1 MKISASIY
9 SSKERQLEALVAELE
24 AIGMDYVHVDCN
36 DDLSVEDAISRV
48 RAISSLPIDLHIIS
62 TYPEAF
68 YPMIARHKVDF
79 VTLQYEQIADRKLEL
94 PDLGCQW
101 GLAIT
106 THTPNSAFEAY
117 ASACDFILFMT
128 TTPGQS
134 GGKFDAA
141 NFQKIRSFRRAFPG
155 KRIHVDGGVN
165 AEISFVL
172 RNLGVFC
179 SVSGSFLVNAE
190 SVPVA
195 FLKLLV
201 QKDRN
206 HLFVRDVM
214 QGLDELPVLPIANLD
229 TRQLLQTIEDY
240 AMGYC
245 LLVDG
250 AGHLAGLVTNADL
263 RRGLLRQLGQPG
275 ALDPQGLVNPCPQF
289 IGQDITIS
297 QMLEH
302 VKSLPFLVQFMPVV
316 ADDRRLVGAVNFN
329 NLILGEL

>member
-1 MKISASIY
+1 
-9 SSKERQLEALVAELE
+9 
-24 AIGMDYVHVDCN
+24 MDYVHVDCN
-36 DDLSVEDAISRV
+36 DDLGVEDAIART
-48 RAISSLPIDLHIIS
+48 RAISQLPIDLHIIS
-62 TYPEAF
+62 TAPEKF
-68 YPMIARHKVDF
+68 YDMIAHHKVDF
-79 VTLQYEQIADRKLEL
+79 VTLQYEQIADRKLDL
-94 PDLGCQW
+94 PDLGCAW

-106 THTPNSAFEAY
+106 THTPNSVFEQY
-117 ASACDFILFMT
+117 EGACDFILFMT

-141 NFQKIRSFRRAFPG
+141 NFQKIRAFRRQFPG

-179 SVSGSFLVNAE
+179 AVSGSFLVNAD
-190 SVPVA
+190 SVAVA

-201 QKDRN
+201 QKDHN

-214 QGLDELPVLPIANLD
+214 QGLEELPILQIENLAA
-229 TRQLLQTIEDY
+229 RPLLQTIEDF

-245 LLVDG
+245 LLVTAQG
-250 AGHLAGLVTNADL
+250 KLAGLVTNADL
-263 RRGLLRQLGQPG
+263 RRGVLKQLGQPG
-275 ALDPQGLVNPCPQF
+275 ALDPLPLVNPNPQF
-289 IGQDITIS
+289 IGPDITIS
-297 QMLEH
+297 AMLQK

-316 ADDRRLVGAVNFN
+316 ADDHRLLGAVNFN